1 MWGMACSPCPTPSC
15 LETRI
20 SQVTSYIVRR
30 TLYMLP
36 LLVIVSLISFALIQ
50 LMPGDYLTRSRLNP
64 DITQETFD
72 EMAAR
77 YGLDKPFVT
86 QYWLWLKGIVTRGDF
101 GTSFETKLPVFFTLF
116 MGNRL
121 LWTLVI
127 TGSTMLITW
136 LFAIPLGIYSATH
149 QYKASDH
156 TLTFFGFLGLSIP
169 NFFFAL
175 VVLWI
180 LVALLRVGNY
190 GLGIGGL
197 FDNRFIDAPW
207 SLAKLGNFL
216 WHIWP
221 AWLVIGTSGMA
232 GLLRYMRGSLLDTLS
247 LQYVQTARAKGLTER
262 VVIYKHAVRNAINP
276 LVSILGLT
284 LPNLVAG
291 SIVTAIILN
300 LPTVGRAYFTALQ
313 MQDQYVI
320 MGGLLFFSLFLLIGN
335 LIADILLAWVDP
347 RIRYD

>member
-1 MWGMACSPCPTPSC
+1 M
-15 LETRI
+15 I
-20 SQVTSYIVRR
+20 IYIVRR

-36 LLVIVSLISFALIQ
+36 LLVIVSLISFALVQI
-50 LMPGDYLTRSRLNP
+50 MPGDYLTRARLNP
-64 DITQETFD
+64 EVTQETFN
-72 EMAAR
+72 EMARR

-86 QYWLWLKGIVTRGDF
+86 QYWIWLKGIVTRGDF

-197 FDNRFIDAPW
+197 FDNRFVNAPW
-207 SLAKLGNFL
+207 SLAKFGNFL

-247 LQYVQTARAKGLTER
+247 LDYVQTARAKGLSER
-262 VVIYKHAVRNAINP
+262 IVIYKHAVRNAINP

-284 LPNLVAG
+284 LPNLVSG

-313 MQDQYVI
+313 MQDQYVV

-347 RIRYD
+347 RIRYE

>member
-1 MWGMACSPCPTPSC
+1 
-15 LETRI
+15 
-20 SQVTSYIVRR
+20 
-30 TLYMLP
+30 MLP
-36 LLVIVSLISFALIQ
+36 LLIIVSLFSFTIIQ
-50 LMPGDYLTRSRLNP
+50 LMPGDYLTKARLDP
-64 DITQETFD
+64 QIKQETLNA
-72 EMAAR
+72 MARR
-77 YGLDKPFVT
+77 YGLDKPFMT
-86 QYWLWLKGIVTRGDF
+86 RYWTWVKGIITRGDF
-101 GTSFETKLPVFFTLF
+101 GTSFETRRPVFFTLF
-116 MGNRL
+116 LGSRL
-121 LWTLVI
+121 QWTLVVSI
-127 TGSTMLITW
+127 STMIITW

-149 QYKASDH
+149 QYKLSDH
-156 TLTFFGFLGLSIP
+156 GLTFFGFLGLSVP

-175 VVLWI
+175 VLLWL
-180 LVALLRVGNY
+180 LVAVFKVGQH

-197 FDNRFIDAPW
+197 FDNRFIAAPW

-232 GLLRYMRGSLLDTLS
+232 RILRYMRGSLLDTLS

-276 LVSILGLT
+276 LISMLGMT

-291 SIVTAIILN
+291 SLITAIVLN
-300 LPTVGRAYFTALQ
+300 LPTVERAFWSALQ
-313 MQDQYVI
+313 MQDEYVI

-335 LIADILLAWVDP
+335 LLADVLLAWVDP